1 MRLKISQ
8 NFFVPIFE
16 KKKKKDYLE
25 YDCLDVKF
33 DNK

>member
-16 KKKKKDYLE
+16 KKKKDYLE
-25 YDCLDVKF
+25 YDGLDVKF

>member
-8 NFFVPIFE
+8 NFFVQKL

-25 YDCLDVKF
+25 YDGLDVKF